1 MRPATEID
9 AAAALMS
16 ASDPYRPV
24 LDVVVPVY
32 NEEIDLGPCV
42 RRLHAYLTATFPYAF
57 RITIADNA
65 STDATPYVAEHL
77 ALGLPYVAVVR
88 IPAKGRG
95 RALRT
100 VWSGSPAPVLAYMD
114 VDLSTD
120 LAALLPLVAPLISGH
135 SDVAIGTRL
144 ARGSRVVRGPK
155 REIISRCYN
164 LVLRSTLAVRFSDA
178 QCGFKAIRSDVAAR
192 LLPLVEDGGWF
203 FDTELLVLAQRAG
216 LRIHEVP
223 VDWVD
228 DADSRVDVLPT
239 AIADLKG
246 VWRVGRSLAA
256 GRLPV
261 RELRADLG
269 RPGPRRLVTTGAGH
283 RVSRQVTSFASI
295 GVASTLAYL
304 ALFLLLRTVAPAQ
317 VANAVALLITAVANT
332 AANRRL
338 TFGVRGPAD
347 AGRHHVQ
354 GLVLFA
360 VGVGMSGGGLALLHA
375 LDPGAGRIIELGV
388 LLVANVIA
396 TVVRFAALRF
406 WVFADPEPA
415 VAPRRS

>member
-1 MRPATEID
+1 
-9 AAAALMS
+9 
-16 ASDPYRPV
+16 
-24 LDVVVPVY
+24 
-32 NEEIDLGPCV
+32 
-42 RRLHAYLTATFPYAF
+42 
-57 RITIADNA
+57 
-65 STDATPYVAEHL
+65 
-77 ALGLPYVAVVR
+77 
-88 IPAKGRG
+88 
-95 RALRT
+95 
-100 VWSGSPAPVLAYMD
+100 
-114 VDLSTD
+114 
-120 LAALLPLVAPLISGH
+120 
-135 SDVAIGTRL
+135 
-144 ARGSRVVRGPK
+144 
-155 REIISRCYN
+155 
-164 LVLRSTLAVRFSDA
+164 
-178 QCGFKAIRSDVAAR
+178 
-192 LLPLVEDGGWF
+192 LVEDGGWF
-203 FDTELLVLAQRAG
+203 FDTELLVLAQRAD

-246 VWRVGRSLAA
+246 VWRLGRSLAA

-269 RPGPRRLVTTGAGH
+269 RPAPRRHVTSVAGH
-283 RVSRQVTSFASI
+283 RLSHQVTSFAAI

-317 VANAVALLITAVANT
+317 VANVVALLITAVANT

-347 AGRHHVQ
+347 AGRHHLQ

-360 VGVGMSGGGLALLHA
+360 VGVGVSGGGLALMHA
-375 LDPGAGRIIELGV
+375 LDPGAGRITELAV

-406 WVFADPEPA
+406 WVFGDREPVGDPEPVAVPAPVGAPDPA
-415 VAPRRS
+415 VASRRS